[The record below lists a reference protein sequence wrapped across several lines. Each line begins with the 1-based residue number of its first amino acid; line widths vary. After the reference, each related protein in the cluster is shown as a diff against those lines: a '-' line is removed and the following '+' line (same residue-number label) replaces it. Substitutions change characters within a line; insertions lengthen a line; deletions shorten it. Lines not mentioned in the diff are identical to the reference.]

1 MIKRALFILFS
12 TVVLSM
18 HASAQAS
25 DSREDLQKQE
35 QTLRKELD
43 ELNQLLEKTK
53 KNKKNSLGQLEAIR
67 SKISKRKSL
76 INGIRLRLSVLSIAF

>member
-12 TVVLSM
+12 IALLSM
-18 HASAQAS
+18 HASAQAN

-35 QTLRKELD
+35 QTLRKELE

-53 KNKKNSLGQLEAIR
+53 KNKKIH
-67 SKISKRKSL
+67 
-76 INGIRLRLSVLSIAF
+76 